1 MDDILIAVDENT
13 STSLVTA
20 AQSALGTQSRSGNGN
35 LGPFNANWTASAGF
49 SGGTVD
55 LRTPD
60 VVRLQNVS
68 MNFTVG
74 IGFSIDLSDILP
86 DFCLPRVCINIPFIG
101 RVCTPRICI
110 DWPTINIG
118 PINHS
123 GSVNFTSD
131 FRALASTSGAD
142 WKIDIQIVGIPNL
155 QLDAISAVILVGLT
169 SAVAL
174 ALLAVPFIG
183 PILATATALIGAAI
197 GVAAITGLLG
207 PILGLFLS
215 GLSFEIY
222 RQPQVQTVLPA
233 AGAND
238 PEVKI
243 RIDSL
248 AATVQSSDED
258 ELVLTANVSPA

>member
-1 MDDILIAVDENT
+1 MDDILIAVDEST

-20 AQSALGTQSRSGNGN
+20 AQNALGTQSRSGNGN

-49 SGGTVD
+49 SGGSVD
-55 LRTPD
+55 LREPNI
-60 VVRLQNVS
+60 VGLQNVTL
-68 MNFTVG
+68 NFSVG

-86 DFCLPRVCINIPFIG
+86 DFCLPRVCIRIPFVG

-123 GSVNFTSD
+123 GNVNFTAD
-131 FRALASTSGAD
+131 FSALASTSGSD
-142 WKIDIQIVGIPNL
+142 WKVEIQIVDIPNL
-155 QLDAISAVILVGLT
+155 QLDAISSIILVGIT

-183 PILATATALIGAAI
+183 PILAAATALIGAAI

-207 PILGLFLS
+207 PILSLFLA

-222 RQPQVQTVLPA
+222 RQPQIQTVLPS

-238 PEVKI
+238 PDVKI

-248 AATVQSSDED
+248 AAEVQSSDED